1 MSSSLGVNLLLLFL
15 CLWLCCGSDVALV
28 SSSSSA
34 GCRYTQTYEQFREI
48 KHSNIPVYYINM
60 DSATQ
65 RRDKFLSMFG
75 CLDPIRI
82 AGVNASDPSNVK
94 KYLSLGLST
103 IPGVAEHDLGEEE
116 WNGKDSKLF

>member
-1 MSSSLGVNLLLLFL
+1 
-15 CLWLCCGSDVALV
+15 
-28 SSSSSA
+28 
-34 GCRYTQTYEQFREI
+34 
-48 KHSNIPVYYINM
+48 M